1 MTNVIKCRVCGQ
13 HKPSSEMKRANKGK
27 PTTICKICDAQRQ
40 KERYAVASLQPKF
53 DNALAKLKLRAKEL
67 GVEVKILVN
76 GEWK

>member
-1 MTNVIKCRVCGQ
+1 MTDVIKCRVCGQ
-13 HKPSSEMKRANKGK
+13 HKPSDEMKRANKGK

-53 DNALAKLKLRAKEL
+53 DNALAKLKLRAEEL